1 MKMTVGEIA
10 KIIGGDAEGD
20 AEREAFGVSPLDVAE
35 EGSVVW
41 LERRRDASLLDGK
54 DPAAV
59 ICPPDVEVEG
69 RTVIRAKNSKLAFAK
84 AVELFNPYR
93 KHEPGIHPSAVVSPE
108 AVAHP
113 TCAIGPNCCVEAGAA
128 VGAGSVLR
136 ANVFLGLGA
145 KVGEGC
151 LLHPNV
157 VVLDGCEIG
166 NNVTLHSGVVIGA
179 DGFGYVRD
187 ESGNHYKV
195 PQAGRV
201 VIEDDVEIGANS
213 AVDRATLG
221 ETRVGRGAKI
231 DNLVQIGHNTRIGDR
246 CVICGSVGVSG
257 SVTVG
262 PDTIMGGQAGIS
274 DHINI
279 GAGAIIGGKAGVIS
293 DVPDGKFYSG
303 FPARPHR
310 ENIKILS
317 ASEKLPELIKRVEEF
332 LLGAEAQ
339 NKKVKSDYGNATTD
353 NHSCSD

>member
-1 MKMTVGEIA
+1 MRMRISEVA
-10 KIIGGDAEGD
+10 KIIGGDVEGD
-20 AEREAFGVSPLDVAE
+20 AGREACGVSSLDVAA

-41 LERRRDASLLDGK
+41 LERRRDVELLNGK

-59 ICPPDVEVEG
+59 ICPPDVELEG

-93 KHEPGIHPSAVVSPE
+93 KHEPGIHPSAVVSPG
-108 AVAHP
+108 ANVHP
-113 TCAIGPNCCVEAGAA
+113 TSAIGPNCCVESGAN

-136 ANVFLGLGA
+136 ANVFIGLGA
-145 KVGEGC
+145 RVGEGC

-157 VVLDGCEIG
+157 VVLDGCELG

-187 ESGNHYKV
+187 ERGSHYKV

-231 DNLVQIGHNTRIGDR
+231 DNLVQIGHNTVIGAR
-246 CVICGSVGVSG
+246 CIICGSSGLSG
-257 SVTVG
+257 SVNVG
-262 PDTIMGGQAGIS
+262 ADTIMGGQAGVS
-274 DHINI
+274 DHVNI
-279 GAGAIIGGKAGVIS
+279 GSGAIIGGKAGVIS

-310 ENIKILS
+310 DNIKMI
-317 ASEKLPELIKRVEEF
+317 AAAEKLPELIKKVEEL
-332 LLGAEAQ
+332 LLGVEKQ
-339 NKKVKSDYGNATTD
+339 NEKG
-353 NHSCSD
+353 